1 MRRYIIIVSAL
12 FACAA
17 ASAQNL
23 NPTVQVTNDYEGK
36 LMEVEKQNVG
46 MAVPDSLL
54 KFDWNFNYSVFDN
67 PYRGAYEFSP
77 YRIDMK
83 PDPTRRDNG
92 KFYLRA
98 GAGYS
103 LHPEAQVVFTPVTK
117 GRLGVSFYDD
127 FKGYTGKY
135 HAITA
140 VPVPGE
146 PLSIVPDGDYTGSEF
161 ANRVGTTLRYDSSS
175 SVITLDGG
183 FNLLRTNGYL
193 WGRNKANGGSATLRA
208 RSIGDSD
215 FIYDVSLGWSG
226 LSNKVGT
233 PIWIV
238 PDGTIIGGEWS
249 SGFTGDYSENEKY
262 VENDLGFDAAFAF
275 HLADSHMVGLEPS
288 WHHTVFSKD
297 LYGNKYSSGN
307 MDHTA
312 FADFVEITPFYR
324 YSEDGFSVKAG
335 IRFSSVWREAGF
347 EESPTLYVP
356 DYDGRKLFPD
366 FHMSYEAIP
375 DKLVLSAK
383 VTGGQ
388 SFNTYG
394 SYLSSNHH
402 LTQLVSDSYRTRI
415 GDATV
420 NTLDVGIGASGRV
433 KSIFQYAV
441 DAGFARYYNAPLDG
455 VLVSYQMSSIYSSH
469 FENVYYPS
477 ILMMNYDLLY
487 TDLEGSLTVDRLD
500 ASARIRLQAQPKTES
515 EIEILA
521 MSLPVFTGSAGL
533 VYNWNRRVFAGL
545 NAEWASGRDGI
556 AYVSF
561 GKDSDCHVPGWVDLG
576 VTAEFKA
583 TNRLSFWAEGRNLLN
598 QTVMRN
604 FMVAQKGPYVTAGI
618 CLNF

>member
-1 MRRYIIIVSAL
+1 MRRYIIIASAL
-12 FACAA
+12 LACAA

-92 KFYLRA
+92 RFYLRA

-127 FKGYTGKY
+127 FKGYSGKY
-135 HAITA
+135 HAISA
-140 VPVPGE
+140 VPDQGGSIS
-146 PLSIVPDGDYTGSEF
+146 SIVPDGDYTGSDF
-161 ANRVGTTLRYDSSS
+161 ANRLGTTLRYDTSS

-193 WGRNKANGGSATLRA
+193 WGRNKANGGSAALRA

-215 FIYDVSLGWSG
+215 FLYDVSLGWNG
-226 LSNKVGT
+226 LSNNVGT
-233 PIWIV
+233 PVWTV
-238 PDGTIIGGEWS
+238 PDGAGTYEWT
-249 SGFTGDYSENEKY
+249 SGFDGEYTDFGKY
-262 VENDLGFDAAFAF
+262 VENDLGFDASFGF
-275 HLADSHMVGLEPS
+275 RLADKHTVGLEPS
-288 WHHTVFSKD
+288 WHHTIFSS
-297 LYGNKYSSGN
+297 NPSGGQALK
-307 MDHTA
+307 A
-312 FADFVEITPFYR
+312 FADFVAITPYYR
-324 YSEDGFSVKAG
+324 FSEDGFSVRAG
-335 IRFSSVWREAGF
+335 IRFSDVWRDAEF
-347 EESPTLYVP
+347 EQSPSIQVA
-356 DYDGRKLFPD
+356 DYKGRRLFPD
-366 FHMSYEAIP
+366 FLMSYEAIP

-388 SFNTYG
+388 RFNTYG
-394 SYLSSNHH
+394 SYLSANHH
-402 LTQLVSDSYRTRI
+402 LPQTVSNQYLEII

-420 NTLDVGIGASGRV
+420 NTFDVGIGASGRV

-455 VLVSYQMSSIYSSH
+455 VLAVYQLVDPFSSH
-469 FENVYYPS
+469 IETTFLPT

-487 TDLEGSLTVDRLD
+487 TDLEGTLSTDRLD
-500 ASARIRLQAQPKTES
+500 GSARIRFQAQPNSES
-515 EIEILA
+515 EKGMLA

-545 NAEWASGRDGI
+545 TAEWASGRDGE

-561 GKDSDCHVPGWVDLG
+561 GKDYDCHVPGWVDLG

-604 FMVAQKGPYVTAGI
+604 FMVAEKGPYVTAGI